1 MNNLFIL
8 NNLNNKT
15 CIICNT
21 NNFMEQIY
29 YNLLNS
35 SQKFNIYHI
44 IRNKNQIRL
53 YTDKNY
59 MSFIDIVLY
68 CNYQNNKYDK
78 YLIDETLSNKN
89 FSELNVKETICYI
102 TI

>member
-8 NNLNNKT
+8 NNLNNKI

-35 SQKFNIYHI
+35 SQKFNIYYI

-59 MSFIDIVLY
+59 TSFIDIVLY
-68 CNYQNNKYDK
+68 CNYQNNIYDK

-89 FSELNVKETICYI
+89 FSELKVKETICYI